1 MEGIKKYLVIF
12 AVVIIGILPIFFGLN
27 IQYLFINN
35 LNPSRL
41 LLFLLGVITLFL
53 LGRII
58 ILILFD
64 DKLIDQMKNHDLI
77 QAFINQNN
85 KSVIWFTFP
94 LTMLMEELIFRFYVI
109 IVLLDILH
117 FNELLVILLSSI
129 IFAFYHLHF
138 WFMFKNFRLFISYF
152 ILSFGL
158 GLFNSFVFLY
168 FGLIIC
174 FFVHF
179 GVAFEMYYHLYNKYF
194 KKNNGK
200 T

>member
-1 MEGIKKYLVIF
+1 MDAIKKYIVIL
-12 AVVIIGILPIFFGLN
+12 AVVIVGILPIFFGLN

-41 LLFLLGVITLFL
+41 FLFLLGVLILFL
-53 LGRII
+53 SGRII
-58 ILILFD
+58 ILIIFD
-64 DKLIDQMKNHDLI
+64 DNVIDQMKNHDLI
-77 QAFINQNN
+77 QAFINQNR

-117 FNELLVILLSSI
+117 FNDLLVILLSSI

-138 WFMFKNFRLFISYF
+138 WFMFKNFKLFISYF

-158 GLFNSFVFLY
+158 GLFNGFVFLY
-168 FGLIIC
+168 FGLLYC

-179 GVAFEMYYHLYNKYF
+179 GVAFEMYYHLYSKYF
-194 KKNNGK
+194 KRYNGK